1 MAKEQLGTLACL
13 CCSREI
19 PVKKSTG
26 GALSAC
32 CPWCD
37 LSAYAKDGT
46 EAHRI
51 IAGRMR
57 RSEPP
62 PGAEPTAAASGS
74 ASAEGTLP
82 KAGTA
87 KKRREP
93 PSDPPAQD
101 PAAAS
106 AATPAPA
113 SSPEKKPGG
122 DIWSQLY
129 GVKA

>member
-1 MAKEQLGTLACL
+1 MAKEQLGTLACV

-37 LSAYAKDGT
+37 LSAYAKEGT
-46 EAHRI
+46 EAHRLL
-51 IAGRMR
+51 AGRMR
-57 RSEPP
+57 RIEPP
-62 PGAEPTAAASGS
+62 PGNPPAAASGS
-74 ASAEGTLP
+74 ASDEGTLP

-87 KKRREP
+87 KKRRET
-93 PSDPPAQD
+93 SEPPAQD

-113 SSPEKKPGG
+113 PKKTGS
-122 DIWSQLY
+122 IWDDLY
-129 GVKA
+129 GQKQAPPPL

>member
-37 LSAYAKDGT
+37 LSAYAKEGT
-46 EAHRI
+46 EAHRLL
-51 IAGRMR
+51 AGRMR
-57 RSEPP
+57 RNEPP
-62 PGAEPTAAASGS
+62 PGEEPAAASGS
-74 ASAEGTLP
+74 ASENGTLP
-82 KAGTA
+82 KAEKA
-87 KKRREP
+87 KKRRDSE
-93 PSDPPAQD
+93 PPAQV

-113 SSPEKKPGG
+113 PKKPGS
-122 DIWSQLY
+122 IWDDLY
-129 GVKA
+129 GKKPA

>member
-13 CCSREI
+13 CCSRGI

-26 GALSAC
+26 GALSVC

-37 LSAYAKDGT
+37 LSAYAKEST
-46 EAHRI
+46 EAHRL

-57 RSEPP
+57 RNDAPAGDPP
-62 PGAEPTAAASGS
+62 PGET
-74 ASAEGTLP
+74 P
-82 KAGTA
+82 KAEKA
-87 KKRREP
+87 KKRRDSE
-93 PSDPPAQD
+93 PPAQV

-113 SSPEKKPGG
+113 SPPPAKNAGG
-122 DIWSQLY
+122 DIWTQIY
-129 GVKA
+129 GNKE

>member
-13 CCSREI
+13 CCNREI

-37 LSAYAKDGT
+37 LSAYAKEGT
-46 EAHRI
+46 EAHRL

-57 RSEPP
+57 RSEPQ
-62 PGAEPTAAASGS
+62 PGAEPAAASGS
-74 ASAEGTLP
+74 ASDEGPLQKAE
-82 KAGTA
+82 KA
-87 KKRREP
+87 KKRRET
-93 PSDPPAQD
+93 SEPPAQV

-113 SSPEKKPGG
+113 PKKSGG
-122 DIWSQLY
+122 SIWDELY
-129 GVKA
+129 GPKPA

>member
-37 LSAYAKDGT
+37 LSAYAKEGT
-46 EAHRI
+46 EAHRL

-62 PGAEPTAAASGS
+62 PGAEPAAASGS
-74 ASAEGTLP
+74 ASDEGTLP
-82 KAGTA
+82 KAEKA
-87 KKRREP
+87 KKRRD
-93 PSDPPAQD
+93 SDPPAQV

-113 SSPEKKPGG
+113 PSPEKKPGG
-122 DIWSQLY
+122 DIWTQLY
-129 GVKA
+129 GAKS

>member
-1 MAKEQLGTLACL
+1 MVKEQLGTLACL

-46 EAHRI
+46 EAHRL

-57 RSEPP
+57 RNEPP
-62 PGAEPTAAASGS
+62 PGAEPAAASGS
-74 ASAEGTLP
+74 ASGEGTLP

-87 KKRREP
+87 KKRRES

-113 SSPEKKPGG
+113 IPASRKAGSS
-122 DIWSQLY
+122 IWDNLY
-129 GVKA
+129 GKPSS